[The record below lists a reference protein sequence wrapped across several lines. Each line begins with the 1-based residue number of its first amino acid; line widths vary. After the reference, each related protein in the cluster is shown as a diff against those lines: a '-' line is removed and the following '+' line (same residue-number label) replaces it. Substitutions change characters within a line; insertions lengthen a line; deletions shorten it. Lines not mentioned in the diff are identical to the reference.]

1 LVIFAKIS
9 SSVGTAGA
17 GEGGGAGGG
26 GGVDGVV
33 DGAGAGG
40 GGAGAG
46 VSGFFPPHA
55 AVVIPTMTIV
65 AAKYPNLRIID
76 VFSSS

>member
-9 SSVGTAGA
+9 SSVGAAGA
-17 GEGGGAGGG
+17 GVGGGDGGGGGDDGVVAAGVGAGGG
-26 GGVDGVV
+26 GML
-33 DGAGAGG
+33 
-40 GGAGAG
+40 G

-65 AAKYPNLRIID
+65 AAKYPDLRIIY